1 MVNEKETM
9 LNVALGVYQI
19 RQLETE
25 VVCMCGVR
33 LCVCGMEGVE
43 EVRLGGG
50 VGVYK
55 GCLGMGV

>member
-1 MVNEKETM
+1 MHQKMVNAKQIM

-33 LCVCGMEGVE
+33 LCVCVGG
-43 EVRLGGG
+43 GGG
-50 VGVYK
+50 VRVY
-55 GCLGMGV
+55 

>member
-33 LCVCGMEGVE
+33 LCVCRVE
-43 EVRLGGG
+43 GGG
-50 VGVYK
+50 G
-55 GCLGMGV
+55 